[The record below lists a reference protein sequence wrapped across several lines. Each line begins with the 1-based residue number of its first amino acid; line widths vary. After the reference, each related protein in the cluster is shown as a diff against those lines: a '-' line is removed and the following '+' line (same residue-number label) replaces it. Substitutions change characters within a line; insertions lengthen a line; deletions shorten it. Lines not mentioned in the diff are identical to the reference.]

1 MHPKPTPPEGIELN
15 ELSTA
20 VFETLSEHTVFP
32 WPVLKT
38 QASRLDLDP
47 AALRMQDLEPLI
59 ERLANGVERFTS
71 PEAGAAVD
79 RQLRMLLR
87 RR

>member
-1 MHPKPTPPEGIELN
+1 MHPKPTPPDGIELN
-15 ELSTA
+15 ELSAA
-20 VFETLSEHTVFP
+20 VFDALSEYTVFP

-47 AALRMQDLEPLI
+47 SALRMQDLEPLI
-59 ERLANGVERFTS
+59 ERLASGVERFTS
-71 PEAGAAVD
+71 PEAGAAVE
-79 RQLRMLLR
+79 RQLRTLLR

>member
-1 MHPKPTPPEGIELN
+1 MHRKPTPPEGIELN
-15 ELSTA
+15 ELSAA
-20 VFETLSEHTVFP
+20 VFEILSDFTVFP

-38 QASRLDLDP
+38 QAGRLELDP

-59 ERLANGVERFTS
+59 ERLARGVERFTS
-71 PEAGAAVD
+71 PETGAAVEQ
-79 RQLRMLLR
+79 QLRTLLR